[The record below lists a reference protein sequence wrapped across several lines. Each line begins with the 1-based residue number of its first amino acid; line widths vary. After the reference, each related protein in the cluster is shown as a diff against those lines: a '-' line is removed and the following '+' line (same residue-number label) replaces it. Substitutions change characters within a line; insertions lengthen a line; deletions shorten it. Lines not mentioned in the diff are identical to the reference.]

1 VTTRDGRP
9 RVVVTGLGAVT
20 PLGIGVEAFWNG
32 LVEGRS
38 GIHRLN
44 HFDISNWP
52 VQIGGY
58 IDEFDPTAYMPPK
71 IARRTARFVQLAI
84 AAADEAL
91 ADADLDLSD
100 FEATRVGVEM
110 GNAVGD
116 LDTITREHEVMLRRG
131 PRRIVPYA
139 GPSVLVNMGACQL
152 AIRYGVRG
160 PVGSPVAACAT
171 GLYAVGDAVRRIQR
185 GEADIIIA
193 GSTEALVTPIAV
205 AAFWRL
211 QALSTRND
219 DPERACRPFD
229 KDRDGTVMS
238 EGAAVLILE
247 REDVALARGARIY
260 GEVIGYG
267 ISADAYH
274 LVAPDPQGGGAAR
287 AMRLALEEAGVAPE
301 EVDWISAHGTA
312 TPLNDISETLA
323 IKRVFGETAYNVPIS
338 SIKSMI
344 GHTLGAAGAVSL
356 VANFKAIETG
366 VIPPTINLE
375 QPDPQCDLDY
385 VPNVARR
392 KPVRVA
398 MSNAFGFG
406 GQNACVVVRAYEPS
420 QRDDDQRGT

>member
-1 VTTRDGRP
+1 MSDKRP

-20 PLGIGVEAFWNG
+20 PLGIGVSAFWQG
-32 LVEGRS
+32 LVEGQS
-38 GIHRLN
+38 GIRRLT
-44 HFDISNWP
+44 HFDVSGWP

-58 IDEFDPTAYMPPK
+58 IAEFDPTHYMPAK
-71 IARRTARFVQLAI
+71 VARRTARFVQLAI
-84 AAADEAL
+84 AATEEAL
-91 ADADLDLSD
+91 ADANLDLSQYD
-100 FEATRVGVEM
+100 STRVGVEI

-116 LDTITREHEVMLRRG
+116 LNTITREHKVIMEKG
-131 PRRIVPYA
+131 PRRVAPYA
-139 GPSVLVNMGACQL
+139 GPSVLVNMGACQV
-152 AIRYGVRG
+152 AIRYGIKG
-160 PVGSPVAACAT
+160 PAGSPVAACAT

-185 GEADIIIA
+185 GEVDIVIA
-193 GSTEALVTPIAV
+193 GSSEALLTPIAI

-247 REDVALARGARIY
+247 REDVALARGARVY
-260 GEVIGYG
+260 GEIVGYG
-267 ISADAYH
+267 VSADAYH

-287 AMRLALEEAGVAPE
+287 AMQLALDEAGVAPQ

-323 IKRVFGETAYNVPIS
+323 IKRVFGEAAYSVPVS

-366 VIPPTINLE
+366 IIPPTINLD

-392 KPVRVA
+392 APVRVA

-406 GQNACVVVRAYEPS
+406 GQNACIVVRRYEP
-420 QRDDDQRGT
+420 QRNGDNERAN